1 MKINKFV
8 LSIPTIL
15 LLSGCAMSPPVLQ
28 ATRPLIEQPLPTKS
42 VNVLPKSLNEVME
55 SQYQGY
61 SGQYKNIEFTLG
73 QKYTSALG
81 QLCRTVFF
89 TESAQ
94 PTKQERRSI
103 CKNANLEWVI
113 IPQVIKNKN
122 SQIHFGA

>member
-28 ATRPLIEQPLPTKS
+28 ATRALIDQPVPTKPAS
-42 VNVLPKSLNEVME
+42 VLPKSLNKVME

-61 SGQYKNIEFTLG
+61 TGQYKNIEFILG

-81 QLCRTVFF
+81 QPCRTVFLK
-89 TESAQ
+89 ELAQ
-94 PTKQERRSI
+94 PAKQERRSI
-103 CKNANLEWVI
+103 CKNANQEWIV
-113 IPQVIKNKN
+113 IPQIIKNKN